1 MAEGEWLLAGRVGR
15 PHGLDGSFHVA
26 QASPRLL
33 DLGMSVR
40 VGSEPRVITRRV
52 GQDSRPIIALEGC
65 DDRPGAQALQ
75 GQELF
80 VARGAAPTLP
90 EDEWWVEDLEGCTVR
105 DGQRVVG
112 TVSRMLSLPSVDVL
126 EVTRPDGEQALL
138 VPLVGDAVRLVDIEH
153 KEIQI
158 DLQFMDQG

>member
-1 MAEGEWLLAGRVGR
+1 MDERQWLLAGRVGR

-33 DLGMSVR
+33 EMGMSVR
-40 VGSEPRVITRRV
+40 VGSESRVITRRA
-52 GQDSRPIIALEGC
+52 GQESRPIIALEGC
-65 DDRPGAQALQ
+65 RDRSGAQALQ

-80 VARGAAPTLP
+80 VARGAAPALP

-105 DGQRVVG
+105 DGDRVVG
-112 TVSRMLSLPSVDVL
+112 SVARMLSLPSVDVL
-126 EVTRPDGEQALL
+126 EVARPDGEPALL
-138 VPLVGDAVRLVDIEH
+138 VPLVGDAVRSVDVEQ

-158 DLQFMDQG
+158 DLQFLG